1 MQLRL
6 SQALPR
12 TEVQV
17 AREAEKLRI
26 AQMAWTDLSDANQM
40 QDEKIDRLKAL
51 RLARLAQQ
59 QD

>member
-51 RLARLAQQ
+51 
-59 QD
+59 